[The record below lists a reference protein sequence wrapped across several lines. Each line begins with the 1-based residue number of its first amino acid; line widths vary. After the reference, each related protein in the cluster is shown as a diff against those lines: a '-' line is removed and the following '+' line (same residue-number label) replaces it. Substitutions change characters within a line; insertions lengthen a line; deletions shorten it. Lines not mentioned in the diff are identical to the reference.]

1 MDIWVFWVVLLAAVM
16 HAGWNALVKSGADQF
31 ISITALSVV
40 MGVLAIPM
48 LPFVE
53 FPREAAWGWLLAST
67 ILHTGYK
74 LFLIQ
79 AYRAGDMSQVYPIA
93 RGTAPMIV
101 AIVGVVFLSE
111 YLGPA
116 GYLGIAV
123 VTLGLWLMAFHGGA
137 TGEFNKRAVGFALV
151 TSLFIAAY
159 TLVDGLGARANGSVA
174 GFVVW
179 LFSIDAIAMVAVAVA
194 LRGSDVFISSSRR
207 TWQKSLIGGTMS
219 LGAYWVII
227 WAMTITPIA
236 LVAALRE
243 TSVLFALVISVLFLG
258 EKMTRWRA
266 GAAGLVVAGAAMMR
280 VL

>member
-1 MDIWVFWVVLLAAVM
+1 M
-16 HAGWNALVKSGADQF
+16 HAGWNALVKSGTDQF
-31 ISITALSVV
+31 VSITLLSVF
-40 MGVLAIPM
+40 MGVLAVPM

-53 FPREAAWGWLLAST
+53 VPQAAAWPWLIAST

-93 RGTAPMIV
+93 RGTAPLIV

-116 GYLGIAV
+116 GYVGIAV

-137 TGEFNKRAVGFALV
+137 AGEFNKRAVGFALI

-159 TLVDGLGARANGSVA
+159 TLVDGIGARTNGSVPS
-174 GFVVW
+174 FVVW
-179 LFSIDAIAMVAVAVA
+179 LFSIDAIAMGVVAVA
-194 LRGSDVFISSSRR
+194 LRGADVFVLAFRR
-207 TWQKSLIGGTMS
+207 DWANGLIGGTMS

-227 WAMTITPIA
+227 WAMTVTPIA
-236 LVAALRE
+236 LIAALRE

-258 EKMTRWRA
+258 EKMTKQRA